1 MALLVG
7 AIAAPAGVAAQAA
20 SQMFVVVRHAE
31 KASETARDPDLSATG
46 HARAAALDSALAA
59 MPVSAIVVSPFQRT
73 RQTAAVVAARHAL
86 TPIEVPIGREGVP
99 AHARAVA
106 AEARR
111 HGGTVLIVGHSNT
124 VGAIVAAL
132 GGDPTIGDLDDSDYR
147 SLFVVVPSGD
157 AVGTIRVQYGAH

>member
-7 AIAAPAGVAAQAA
+7 AIAVPGSLAAQAA
-20 SQMFVVVRHAE
+20 PQLFVVVRHAE

-46 HARAAALDSALAA
+46 HARAAALDSALSA
-59 MPVSAIVVSPFQRT
+59 MPVNAVLVSPFVRT
-73 RQTAAVVAARHAL
+73 RQTAAVVAARRGL
-86 TPIEVPIGREGVP
+86 TPTEVPLGREGVP

-111 HGGTVLIVGHSNT
+111 HEGTVLIVGHSNT

-132 GGDPTIGDLDDSDYR
+132 GGDATIGDLDDGDYR
-147 SLFVVVPSGD
+147 SMFVVFPRGES
-157 AVGTIRVQYGAH
+157 VGTLRVQYGAH